1 MHERAL
7 CRGRH
12 IVIVDD
18 VLTTGSTAN
27 AIARALR
34 GAGAAR
40 VYVLTAAS
48 VPFRERQR
56 SAEEALKN
64 PADRREFGKI
74 RENPFTFCAKYG
86 IIKTIRTNFSVP
98 ARGTAIS

>member
-64 PADRREFGKI
+64 PADR
-74 RENPFTFCAKYG
+74 P
-86 IIKTIRTNFSVP
+86 
-98 ARGTAIS
+98 